1 MDPRKEKK
9 EECRLMLAEM
19 KKYVEV
25 LEREA
30 REEDRV
36 SQRVLS
42 RLAPRINRRMKV
54 GRVKPRR
61 VVLIKVESVNEE
73 IA

>member
-1 MDPRKEKK
+1 MDPREEKK

-19 KKYVEV
+19 KKYVEM

-42 RLAPRINRRMKV
+42 RLAPRMN
-54 GRVKPRR
+54 GG
-61 VVLIKVESVNEE
+61 
-73 IA
+73 